1 MQGTSRQASGLEGK
15 VAFVTGAA
23 GGIGRATA
31 HTLARAGAKLMLADL
46 RPEGLEAT
54 RDELKPAGAEVD
66 IAPLDVADPQ
76 AVARAVARTVERFG
90 GLDLAHNNA
99 GLLGPFEP
107 LARYPLDAA
116 RRLFDVNVFGVLHC
130 MQAQIPVMLARGGGS
145 IVNTASVS
153 GVRALP
159 NISIYTATN
168 HAVIGL
174 TKAAAVEYSG
184 RGIRV
189 NCVCPGFVLTDMT
202 KGRFDAEAEAALA
215 AQHPIG
221 RFADPEEI
229 AASVAWLLGD
239 GASFVT
245 GSCLFVDG
253 GQTV

>member
-1 MQGTSRQASGLEGK
+1 VSSALQGK

-23 GGIGRATA
+23 SGIGRASA
-31 HTLARAGAKLMLADL
+31 HALARAGARLMLVDVNAA
-46 RPEGLEAT
+46 GLETT
-54 RDELKPAGAEVD
+54 RTELTSGGAEVATSVID
-66 IAPLDVADPQ
+66 IADPQ
-76 AVARAVARTVERFG
+76 AVSGAVSRTVERFG
-90 GLDLAHNNA
+90 GLHLAHNNA

-107 LARYPLDAA
+107 LASYPLDAA
-116 RRLFDVNVFGVLHC
+116 RRLFDVNVFGVLFC
-130 MQAQIPVMLARGGGS
+130 LQAQIRVMLAGGGGS

-159 NISIYTATN
+159 NISIYTATK

-174 TKAAAVEYSG
+174 TRSAAREYSA

-202 KGRFDAEAEAALA
+202 KGRFDAETEAGLA

-221 RFADPEEI
+221 RFADPAEI
-229 AASVAWLLGD
+229 AESVLWLLGD

-245 GSCLFVDG
+245 GSCVFVDG
-253 GQTV
+253 GQTI

>member
-1 MQGTSRQASGLEGK
+1 MTRPVQDVEGK
-15 VAFVTGAA
+15 VALVTGAA
-23 GGIGRATA
+23 AGIGRASA
-31 HTLARAGAKLMLADL
+31 HALARAGARLMLVDVDAD
-46 RPEGLEAT
+46 GLDAV
-54 RDELKPAGAEVD
+54 RVELAGAAAEV
-66 IAPLDVADPQ
+66 ATSVADVSDPE
-76 AVARAVARTVERFG
+76 AVSRAVAGTVERFG

-107 LARYPLDAA
+107 LASYPHAAA
-116 RRLFDVNVFGVLHC
+116 RRLFDVNVFGVLFC
-130 MQAQIPVMLARGGGS
+130 LQAQIPVMLARGGGS

-159 NISIYTATN
+159 NIGIYTATK

-174 TKAAAVEYSG
+174 TRSAAREYSA

-189 NCVCPGFVLTDMT
+189 NCVCPGFVQTDMT
-202 KGRFDAEAEAALA
+202 RGRFDAQTEAALA

-221 RFADPEEI
+221 RFADPAEI
-229 AASVAWLLGD
+229 AESVLWLLGS

-245 GSCLFVDG
+245 GSCVFVDG

>member
-1 MQGTSRQASGLEGK
+1 MLVDVDAQRLE
-15 VAFVTGAA
+15 TT
-23 GGIGRATA
+23 RAE
-31 HTLARAGAKLMLADL
+31 LAD
-46 RPEGLEAT
+46 G
-54 RDELKPAGAEVD
+54 GADVA
-66 IAPLDVADPQ
+66 ISVVDVADPD
-76 AVARAVARTVERFG
+76 AVSRAVAATAERFG
-90 GLDLAHNNA
+90 GLHLAHNNA
-99 GLLGPFEP
+99 GLLGPFAP

-130 MQAQIPVMLARGGGS
+130 LQAQIPAMLTGGGGS

-159 NISIYTATN
+159 NIGIYTATK

-174 TKAAAVEYSG
+174 TKSAASEYSG

-189 NCVCPGFVLTDMT
+189 NCVCPGFVLTEMT
-202 KGRFDAEAEAALA
+202 KGRFDAETESALA

-221 RFADPEEI
+221 RFADPAEI
-229 AASVAWLLGD
+229 AQTVLWLLGD

-245 GSCLFVDG
+245 GSAVFVDG